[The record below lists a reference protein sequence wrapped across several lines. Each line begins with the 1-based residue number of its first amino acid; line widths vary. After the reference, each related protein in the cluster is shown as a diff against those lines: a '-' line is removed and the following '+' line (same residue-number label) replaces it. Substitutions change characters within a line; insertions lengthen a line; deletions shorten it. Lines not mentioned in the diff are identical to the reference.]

1 MAAMTSNRG
10 REIGQNIQALQI
22 TGFGDGQ
29 QAGRGYLALG
39 AAVAKADFAS
49 LHACAERS
57 FGAVV
62 SGLHALVIEKSKQ
75 SLVVLEQSR
84 GKIADLAVGAAQM
97 PLGQGENP
105 LFDRDRTEH
114 QLVSINLAA
123 AKLVPEPE

>member
-1 MAAMTSNRG
+1 MAAMTSDRG

-29 QAGRGYLALG
+29 QAGRGYLAIG
-39 AAVAKADFAS
+39 AAVAKADFAP

-75 SLVVLEQSR
+75 SLVVLGQSR
-84 GKIADLAVGAAQM
+84 GKVADPSVGAAQM
-97 PLGQGENP
+97 PLSQDENP
-105 LFDRDRTEH
+105 LFDRDRTDR
-114 QLVSINLAA
+114 QLASI
-123 AKLVPEPE
+123 